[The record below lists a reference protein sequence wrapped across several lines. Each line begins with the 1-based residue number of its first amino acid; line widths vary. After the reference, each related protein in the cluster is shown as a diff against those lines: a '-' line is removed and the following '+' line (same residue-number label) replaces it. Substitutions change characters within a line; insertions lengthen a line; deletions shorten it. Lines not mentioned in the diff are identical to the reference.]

1 MMNEIRDSLLTPEEY
16 YSSSDSVKT
25 IILDKIKEITQFSS
39 RTVEVLFY
47 SDSDDQTK
55 MYNHNQ
61 TKFLQ
66 EATVY
71 RPFDFSTVPPCYQTY
86 IPFITKK
93 HPMGERKK
101 FFVDNNLYDRL
112 YAFVSGK
119 CVVCAGGDQ
128 YWSEGDKDIEKC
140 CSVCGD
146 ETFLV
151 KYWNEY

>member
-1 MMNEIRDSLLTPEEY
+1 MDSIKDSLLTPEEY
-16 YSSSDSVKT
+16 YSSSET
-25 IILDKIKEITQFSS
+25 IQTILLDKIKELTQFTS
-39 RTVEVLFY
+39 RTVEVTFY

-55 MYNHNQ
+55 MYNHQ
-61 TKFLQ
+61 QSKFFK
-66 EATVY
+66 EVTVY

-93 HPMGERKK
+93 YPMGERKK
-101 FFVDNNLYDRL
+101 FFVDDKLYERL
-112 YAFVSGK
+112 YAWVCGK

-140 CSVCGD
+140 CGVCGD

-151 KYWNEY
+151 RHWIEY